1 MRRVVASG
9 RAWGLAAASLAALSC
24 SPGPRGG
31 ARSGAAPAP
40 PGQHD
45 PLLVAP
51 ARFLPDVT
59 PASSGLIDILPD
71 GSRRFIV
78 SGIRVVDHP
87 DGSIERAREVL
98 PAGVAKVVPLP

>member
-1 MRRVVASG
+1 MRGVVSG
-9 RAWGLAAASLAALSC
+9 RRWGFAAAWLTVLGGSPAPRDGPLA
-24 SPGPRGG
+24 
-31 ARSGAAPAP
+31 GAAPAP
-40 PGQHD
+40 GPGPAD
-45 PLLVAP
+45 ALVGP

-59 PASSGLIDILPD
+59 PASSGLIDVLPD

-98 PAGVAKVVPLP
+98 PAGVAKVVPL